1 MIEASAVA
9 DRTAHI
15 QCSHVGEGFVDNEEI
30 VVCESRQLEALR
42 AGACVRDDVAA
53 LLEDA
58 LQSPTHPIVAA
69 GDQRKRRT
77 FNGQLH

>member
-1 MIEASAVA
+1 MTLPGPPAGACPTLAPMLTISSALY
-9 DRTAHI
+9 
-15 QCSHVGEGFVDNEEI
+15 EKI
-30 VVCESRQLEALR
+30 VVGESRQLEALR
-42 AGACVRDDVAA
+42 AGACVRDDVPA

-69 GDQRKRRT
+69 GNQRKRRT

>member
-1 MIEASAVA
+1 VIVASAIA
-9 DRTAHI
+9 DGAAQI
-15 QCSHVGEGFVDNEEI
+15 QRGHVGEGFVDNEN
-30 VVCESRQLEALR
+30 VVVGESRELEALR
-42 AGACVRDDVAA
+42 AGACVRDDVTA

-69 GDQRKRRT
+69 GDERERRP

>member
-1 MIEASAVA
+1 MIVASAIA
-9 DRTAHI
+9 DRAAHFEG
-15 QCSHVGEGFVDNEEI
+15 SHVGEGFVHNEN
-30 VVCESRQLEALR
+30 VVVGESRELEALR
-42 AGACVRDDVAA
+42 AGACVRGDVPA

-69 GDQRKRRT
+69 GDQRERRP